1 MFHVIDVFAESV
13 TDSINFIVS
22 WDENCE
28 VVMTMLPLL
37 LLLSSSLSYC
47 WHNVAV
53 DIWLIDRQAVGCSS
67 GRLRVRA
74 SMLLPMTY
82 ERR

>member
-1 MFHVIDVFAESV
+1 MGQWKWYLVEIQWDVAILIIGLMFHVIDVFAESV

-37 LLLSSSLSYC
+37 LL
-47 WHNVAV
+47 V
-53 DIWLIDRQAVGCSS
+53 
-67 GRLRVRA
+67 
-74 SMLLPMTY
+74 
-82 ERR
+82 